1 MVGQSDCARRYK
13 SNGKRGA
20 QKKSRPFH
28 FVLYKTCCS
37 SWLQTVRVGLH
48 TRQQICGLMNQAMRN
63 IVRNRFVIHFGSLE

>member
-1 MVGQSDCARRYK
+1 MVGLSDCCASLQK
-13 SNGKRGA
+13 QKKRGA
-20 QKKSRPFH
+20 QKKSRPSH